1 MEQIRSLIHPEVKE
15 MGHLGG
21 RSVFLHRILR
31 HSAFDEVF
39 WVCVCFCF
47 CFLPGS
53 CLGFS
58 FPDPKSRLVSHSL
71 LGKPFDWIS
80 DAIEYHQAGLL
91 DLEVE

>member
-1 MEQIRSLIHPEVKE
+1 MEQIRILIHPEAKE
-15 MGHLGG
+15 RGQLGG

-39 WVCVCFCF
+39 WVCFWL

-58 FPDPKSRLVSHSL
+58 FPDPKSRLVSH
-71 LGKPFDWIS
+71 
-80 DAIEYHQAGLL
+80 Y
-91 DLEVE
+91 